1 MVLKSLNLLKMD
13 KHTEEQRIAFTKHVK
28 ALLSLV
34 SKRVIYKSMKL
45 NDRSFENRLITQNW
59 KDHEIEYYKRTFNF

>member
-1 MVLKSLNLLKMD
+1 MD
-13 KHTEEQRIAFTKHVK
+13 KYTQEQRIAFTTHINSVLKV
-28 ALLSLV
+28 V

-45 NDRSFENRLITQNW
+45 NDRSFENRLITQKW